1 MDIKIK
7 KSSEKTTV
15 IFENSN
21 REFSFTEA
29 EGDAISQNTKM
40 TFMDIIKTMYL
51 AGKND
56 DTLFV
61 ETENE

>member
-7 KSSEKTTV
+7 NKNGNVSV

-21 REFSFTEA
+21 REFKYTENK
-29 EGDAISQNTKM
+29 DSVINTKEKM
-40 TFMDIIKTMYL
+40 TIVDFIKALYL

-56 DTLFV
+56 DVVFI
-61 ETENE
+61 EAENE